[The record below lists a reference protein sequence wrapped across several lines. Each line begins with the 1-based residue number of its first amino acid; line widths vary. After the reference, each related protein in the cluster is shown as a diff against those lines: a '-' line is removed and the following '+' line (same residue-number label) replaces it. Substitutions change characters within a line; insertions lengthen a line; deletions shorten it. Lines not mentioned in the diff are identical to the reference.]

1 MLWAF
6 ALQSYNQQYIWFLII
21 FIYGFKFSQSP
32 KTDSPKERK
41 KMPLKNYQYNKIR
54 RDYDNKQLQ
63 SKHDLDKRIKE
74 VYGVIPELKEIDNE
88 VVSCSMQSA
97 KELLTG
103 NDSSLKS
110 LKKITDGAPQKR
122 EQLLME
128 HGYPKDYLQ
137 PKYFCENCKDTGYIG
152 NQKCHCFKQAIVDI
166 VYSQSNIKAAIARE
180 NFSCFSDS
188 FYSDS
193 YVEGSMGMTPRENI
207 KRIEE
212 ASWKYIESFGK
223 EFNNL
228 LLYGNTGV
236 GKTFLA
242 NCIAKELL
250 DRAFTVI
257 YLTAFQLFDI
267 LEKNKFGKEEDSFE
281 FQNQFD
287 YILDCDLLII
297 DDLGTELNNS
307 FVNVQL
313 YLCINERYL
322 RQKSTII
329 STNLSLDNINTIY
342 SERVF
347 SRIASNYT
355 LLKIVGEDIRLK
367 KLF

>member
-1 MLWAF
+1 MA
-6 ALQSYNQQYIWFLII
+6 
-21 FIYGFKFSQSP
+21 
-32 KTDSPKERK
+32 
-41 KMPLKNYQYNKIR
+41 LKNYQYNKILR
-54 RDYDNKQLQ
+54 EYDMKQLKN
-63 SKHDLDKRIKE
+63 KHDLDIRTEE
-74 VYGVIPELKEIDNE
+74 VYRVIPELKEIDDA
-88 VVSCSMQSA
+88 VVTCAVQSA
-97 KELLTG
+97 KLLLMG
-103 NDSSLKS
+103 DDKPLPV
-110 LKKITDGAPQKR
+110 LKKMTEEASAKR
-122 EQLLME
+122 ISLLE
-128 HGYPKDYLQ
+128 KHGYPKDYLL
-137 PKYFCENCKDTGYIG
+137 PAYHCPDCKDTGYIG
-152 NQKCHCFKQAIVDI
+152 NEKCHCFKQAIVDI
-166 VYSQSNIKAAIARE
+166 VYSQSNIKTAILRE
-180 NFSCFSDS
+180 NFDTFSYDY
-188 FYSDS
+188 YSEE
-193 YVEGSMGMTPRENI
+193 YVDPSTRLSPRENI
-207 KRIEE
+207 KKVAE
-212 ASWKYIESFGK
+212 ASWNYINHFDK
-223 EFNNL
+223 EYNNL

-250 DRAFTVI
+250 DRAHTVI

-267 LEKNKFGKEEDSFE
+267 LEKNKFGKGEDNFE

-313 YLCINERYL
+313 YLCINERFL
-322 RQKSTII
+322 RRKSTII

>member
-1 MLWAF
+1 
-6 ALQSYNQQYIWFLII
+6 
-21 FIYGFKFSQSP
+21 
-32 KTDSPKERK
+32 
-41 KMPLKNYQYNKIR
+41 MPLKNYQYNKIL
-54 RDYDNKQLQ
+54 RDYDNKQFQ
-63 SKHDLDKRIKE
+63 NKYELDQRIEE
-74 VYGVIPELKEIDNE
+74 VYQSIPELKAIDDE
-88 VVSCSMQSA
+88 VVSCSIQSA
-97 KELLTG
+97 KLLLMGEDKALKDLKEITDSASG
-103 NDSSLKS
+103 KRSSLLVS
-110 LKKITDGAPQKR
+110 N
-122 EQLLME
+122 
-128 HGYPKDYLQ
+128 GYPADYLQ
-137 PKYFCENCKDTGYIG
+137 PSYHCPDCKDTGYIG
-152 NQKCHCFKQAIVDI
+152 NEKCHCFKQSIVDI
-166 VYSQSNIKAAIARE
+166 VYSQSNIKTAIQRE
-180 NFSCFSDS
+180 NFSTFSFDY
-188 FYSDS
+188 YSDDFKEPS
-193 YVEGSMGMTPRENI
+193 IKLTPRENI
-207 KRIEE
+207 KKVYD
-212 ASWKYIESFGK
+212 ACMHYINTFDQ
-223 EFNNL
+223 EFQNL

-236 GKTFLA
+236 GKTFIA

-250 DRAFTVI
+250 DKAHTVI

-267 LEKNKFGKEEDSFE
+267 LEKNKFSKGEDSYE

-287 YILDCDLLII
+287 YILDCDLLIV

-322 RQKSTII
+322 RRKSTII

>member
-1 MLWAF
+1 M
-6 ALQSYNQQYIWFLII
+6 N
-21 FIYGFKFSQSP
+21 
-32 KTDSPKERK
+32 KELR
-41 KMPLKNYQYNKIR
+41 MPLKNYQYNKIL
-54 RDYDNKQLQ
+54 RDYDNKQFQ
-63 SKHDLDKRIKE
+63 NKHDLDMRIEE
-74 VYGVIPELKEIDNE
+74 VYEHIPELKSIDDE
-88 VVSCSMQSA
+88 VVTCSMKSA
-97 KELLTG
+97 KL
-103 NDSSLKS
+103 SLMGDTSAVSK
-110 LKKITDGAPQKR
+110 LKEITDSAAEKR
-122 EQLLME
+122 IALLLS
-128 HGYPKDYLQ
+128 HGYPADYLQ
-137 PKYFCENCKDTGYIG
+137 LKYHCPDCQDTGYIG
-152 NQKCHCFKQAIVDI
+152 KGEYAVKCHCFKQAIVDI
-166 VYSQSNIKAAIARE
+166 VYSQSNIKNAINRE
-180 NFSCFSDS
+180 NFSTFSLDYYPDNYIDPS
-188 FYSDS
+188 IQLS
-193 YVEGSMGMTPRENI
+193 PRENMRKI
-207 KRIEE
+207 YDTCF
-212 ASWKYIESFGK
+212 SFIESFDK
-223 EFNNL
+223 EYHNL

-250 DRAFTVI
+250 DKAHTVI

-267 LEKNKFGKEEDSFE
+267 LEKNKFGKGEDNYE

-287 YILDCDLLII
+287 YILDCDLLIV

-355 LLKIVGEDIRLK
+355 LLKIVGDDIRLK

>member
-1 MLWAF
+1 MA
-6 ALQSYNQQYIWFLII
+6 
-21 FIYGFKFSQSP
+21 
-32 KTDSPKERK
+32 
-41 KMPLKNYQYNKIR
+41 LKNYQYNKILR
-54 RDYDNKQLQ
+54 EYDMKQLQ
-63 SKHDLDKRIKE
+63 NKHDLDIRTEE
-74 VYGVIPELKEIDNE
+74 VYRIIPELKEIDDE
-88 VVSCSMQSA
+88 VVTCAVSSA
-97 KELLTG
+97 KLLLMG
-103 NDSSLKS
+103 DNESLPG
-110 LKKITDGAPQKR
+110 LKKMTEEASVKR
-122 EQLLME
+122 TSLLVR
-128 HGYPKDYLQ
+128 HGYPENYLQ
-137 PKYFCENCKDTGYIG
+137 PTYHCPDCKDTGYIG
-152 NQKCHCFKQAIVDI
+152 NEKCHCFKQAIVDI
-166 VYSQSNIKAAIARE
+166 VYSQSNIKTAIMRE
-180 NFSCFSDS
+180 NFDTFSYEY
-188 FYSDS
+188 YSED
-193 YVEGSMGMTPRENI
+193 YVEPSTRMTPRENI
-207 KRIEE
+207 KKVVEVCRN
-212 ASWKYIESFGK
+212 YINQFDK
-223 EFNNL
+223 EYNNL

-250 DRAFTVI
+250 DRANTVI

-267 LEKNKFGKEEDSFE
+267 LEKNKFGKGEDNFE

-313 YLCINERYL
+313 YLCINERFL
-322 RQKSTII
+322 RRKSTII

-347 SRIASNYT
+347 SRIASNYA

>member
-1 MLWAF
+1 M
-6 ALQSYNQQYIWFLII
+6 S
-21 FIYGFKFSQSP
+21 
-32 KTDSPKERK
+32 
-41 KMPLKNYQYNKIR
+41 LKNFQYNKILR
-54 RDYDNKQLQ
+54 EYDNKQLQ
-63 SKHDLDKRIKE
+63 NRHDLDIRIEE
-74 VYGVIPELKEIDNE
+74 VYSAIPELKKIDDE
-88 VVSCSMQSA
+88 VVTCSIRSA
-97 KELLTG
+97 KLLLMG
-103 NDSSLKS
+103 EDSALST
-110 LKKITDGAPQKR
+110 LKKITDAASGKR
-122 EQLLME
+122 ADLLVL
-128 HGYPKDYLQ
+128 HGYSEDYLY
-137 PKYFCENCKDTGYIG
+137 PRYHCPDCKDTGYIG
-152 NQKCHCFKQAIVDI
+152 TDKCHCFKQAIVDI
-166 VYSQSNIKAAIARE
+166 VYSQSNIKTAIARE
-180 NFSCFSDS
+180 NFNSFSFDY
-188 FYSDS
+188 YSDDFEEPS
-193 YVEGSMGMTPRENI
+193 TRLTPRENI
-207 KRIEE
+207 RRVVDVCKH
-212 ASWKYIESFGK
+212 YINTFDQ
-223 EFNNL
+223 EFQNL

-250 DRAFTVI
+250 DNAHTVI

-267 LEKNKFGKEEDSFE
+267 LEKNKFGKGEDSFE

-287 YILDCDLLII
+287 YILDCDLLIV

-322 RQKSTII
+322 RQKATII

>member
-1 MLWAF
+1 MA
-6 ALQSYNQQYIWFLII
+6 
-21 FIYGFKFSQSP
+21 
-32 KTDSPKERK
+32 
-41 KMPLKNYQYNKIR
+41 LKNFQYNKIL

-63 SKHDLDKRIKE
+63 NKHNLNIRIEE
-74 VYGVIPELKEIDNE
+74 VYNLIPELREIDDE
-88 VVSCSMQSA
+88 VINCSIHSA
-97 KELLTG
+97 KLLLTG
-103 NDSSLKS
+103 NDTALAS
-110 LKKITDGAPQKR
+110 LKKVTDAACSKR
-122 EQLLME
+122 VKLLVS
-128 HGYPKDYLQ
+128 HGYPEDYLQ
-137 PKYFCENCKDTGYIG
+137 PTYHCVDCKDTGYID
-152 NQKCHCFKQAIVDI
+152 NEKCHCFKQAIVDI

-180 NFSCFSDS
+180 NFSCFSYDY
-188 FYSDS
+188 YSEDFVDPS
-193 YVEGSMGMTPRENI
+193 TKLTPRENI
-207 KRIEE
+207 KKVVE
-212 ASWKYIESFGK
+212 ACNRYIETFGK
-223 EFNNL
+223 EFQNL

-250 DRAFTVI
+250 DRAHTVI

-267 LEKNKFGKEEDSFE
+267 LEKNKFGKGEENYE

-322 RQKSTII
+322 RRKSTII

-347 SRIASNYT
+347 SRIASNYA